1 MALSIQC
8 LTVITIEVKFPIGFD
23 KRFVTLVGVSRDAAY
38 IGLTLEKST
47 CFKTVVIILTT
58 VDRVLLLVIFYNE
71 MCRISSNL
79 RNFML

>member
-1 MALSIQC
+1 MALSIQS

-47 CFKTVVIILTT
+47 CFKTVVIIF
-58 VDRVLLLVIFYNE
+58 VF
-71 MCRISSNL
+71 
-79 RNFML
+79 NFSPFVFNTLNIGIIAC